1 MDNVLEKQHAILM
14 TEFDRYVREHPRF
27 AAKIPR
33 NAQVVLQIEG
43 DEHYNAWSRELARKQ
58 REPEQPV
65 IYVCAQGLKP
75 VRSRIIRPIL
85 TEAPQT

>member
-1 MDNVLEKQHAILM
+1 MDNILEKQHAILM

-43 DEHYNAWSRELARKQ
+43 DEQYNAWSRGLAQKQ
-58 REPEQPV
+58 REPGQPV

-85 TEAPQT
+85 TEAP

>member
-1 MDNVLEKQHAILM
+1 MDSVLEKRHAILM

-27 AAKIPR
+27 ATKIPH

-43 DEHYNAWSRELARKQ
+43 DEQYNAWSRELAQKQ
-58 REPEQPV
+58 REPGQPV
-65 IYVCAQGLKP
+65 ICVCIQGLKP

-85 TEAPQT
+85 TEAP